1 MVTAVAFCQ
10 MKGHE
15 NVICCG
21 LIDGSVV
28 LVEWNYEKGGLSLKG
43 EVDHKFSHTEKINAI
58 RWNDSKFATCSD
70 DHSVAIFKV
79 EEW

>member
-1 MVTAVAFCQ
+1 

-28 LVEWNYEKGGLSLKG
+28 LVEWNHEKGFSLEG
-43 EVDHKFSHTEKINAI
+43 EVENKYSHTEKINGI
-58 RWNDSKFATCSD
+58 RWNGSKFATCSD

-79 EEW
+79 EDW